1 MLVAEKASLQAF
13 VHGRVQGVFFR
24 ASVESWA
31 AELNLTGYVRN
42 RPGNVVEVVAEGE
55 KPKLEKLAEHLKVG
69 PPAARVDEVKINW
82 AEYTGE
88 FARFRI
94 R

>member
-1 MLVAEKASLQAF
+1 MAEMASLQAF

-31 AELNLTGYVRN
+31 EALNLTGYVRN

-55 KPKLEKLAEHLKVG
+55 KPNLEKLAGHLKVG
-69 PPAARVDEVKINW
+69 PPAARVNDVKLNW

-88 FARFRI
+88 FTRFRI

>member
-1 MLVAEKASLQAF
+1 MAEMASLQAF

-31 AELNLTGYVRN
+31 EQLNLTGYVRN
-42 RPGNVVEVVAEGE
+42 RPGDVVEVVAEGE
-55 KPKLEKLAEHLKVG
+55 KTQLEKLLEHLKVG
-69 PPAARVDEVKINW
+69 PPAARVDEVKPIW
-82 AEYTGE
+82 SEYKGE
-88 FARFRI
+88 FDRFRI

>member
-1 MLVAEKASLQAF
+1 MAEMASLQAF

-24 ASVESWA
+24 ASVETWA
-31 AELNLTGYVRN
+31 EELNLSGYVRN

-55 KPKLEKLAEHLKVG
+55 KSNLEKLVEHLKIG
-69 PPAARVDEVKINW
+69 PPAARVDDLKLDW
-82 AEYTGE
+82 SDFKGE
-88 FARFRI
+88 FTNFRI

>member
-1 MLVAEKASLQAF
+1 MAEMAALQAF

-24 ASVESWA
+24 ASVETWA

-42 RPGNVVEVVAEGE
+42 RPGDVVEVVAEGE
-55 KPKLEKLAEHLKVG
+55 KPQLEKLAEHLKVG
-69 PPAARVDEVKINW
+69 PPAARVDEVKISW
-82 AEYTGE
+82 AEYKAE
-88 FARFRI
+88 FTRFRI